1 GSIVGRYDKV
11 HRVPFG
17 EYIPGRDLIAHL
29 ADLTIIPRDA
39 IAGRGAGLVPA
50 PPGRLGIMISYE
62 VFFSDR
68 ARAAVRAGADVLLVP
83 TNASSYRTS
92 QVPTQELSAARLRA
106 IETGRVV
113 VQSGPTGYSGVIDD
127 RGRVVTRTTLG
138 RQEIRERTVR

>member
-1 GSIVGRYDKV
+1 
-11 HRVPFG
+11 
-17 EYIPGRDLIAHL
+17 
-29 ADLTIIPRDA
+29 
-39 IAGRGAGLVPA
+39 
-50 PPGRLGIMISYE
+50 M
-62 VFFSDR
+62 FFSDR
-68 ARAAVRAGADVLLVP
+68 ARAAVRAGAEILLVP

-138 RQEIRERTVR
+138 RQEIRERTVRLRHGLTPYARTGDAPEVALAIALTAGAWIVGRRRPGDGVEGGLDRLV